1 MAQTRRN
8 GRKRGR
14 GRKEATV
21 RSARRSGLRREERL
35 AKRVIPLLLEILD
48 TVKVFHWRTHSF
60 ATHKAT
66 DGLHE
71 DLSGKVDEF
80 VEVLLGK
87 IGKERF
93 EALRIPGVRVQVWR
107 NNAESKRAVER
118 YVRELTGLSHS
129 ADVDR
134 SADVD
139 LLNLRDEMVALL
151 NKYLYL
157 LSLK

>member
-1 MAQTRRN
+1 M
-8 GRKRGR
+8 
-14 GRKEATV
+14 
-21 RSARRSGLRREERL
+21 RSGRRSGFRREERL
-35 AKRVIPLLLEILD
+35 AKWVIPLLMEILD

-107 NNAESKRAVER
+107 NNAESKKAVER
-118 YVRELTGLSHS
+118 YVRELTGLSRS
-129 ADVDR
+129 AYVDR

-157 LSLK
+157 LTLS

>member
-1 MAQTRRN
+1 M
-8 GRKRGR
+8 
-14 GRKEATV
+14 
-21 RSARRSGLRREERL
+21 RSGRRSGFRREERL

-48 TVKVFHWRTHSF
+48 TIKVFHWRTHSF

-71 DLSGKVDEF
+71 ELSGKVDEF

-87 IGKERF
+87 IGKERS
-93 EALRIPGVRVQVWR
+93 EALHIPGVRVQVWKS
-107 NNAESKRAVER
+107 NADSKKAVER
-118 YVRELTGLSHS
+118 YIRELTGLSKS
-129 ADVDR
+129 ADIDR

-157 LSLK
+157 LTLA

>member
-1 MAQTRRN
+1 M
-8 GRKRGR
+8 
-14 GRKEATV
+14 
-21 RSARRSGLRREERL
+21 RSVHRAGVRREERL
-35 AKRVIPLLLEILD
+35 AKRFIPLLLEILD

-66 DGLHE
+66 DGLHG

-87 IGKERF
+87 IGKDRF
-93 EALRIPGVRVQVWR
+93 EALRIPKVRVQVWR
-107 NNAESKRAVER
+107 TNTESKRAVER
-118 YVRELTGLSHS
+118 YVRELTGLSQS

-134 SADVD
+134 TADVD

-157 LSLK
+157 LTLA